1 MTFEP
6 SAEAG
11 FAAREAIETK
21 LLSFLETRLK
31 TTVEPDQDLFAR
43 GLVASMFAME
53 LVVQLEQ
60 FFGVAIIGTDLQL
73 DNFRS
78 VAVMTELVLRLQRA
92 DDA

>member
-1 MTFEP
+1 MKSEP
-6 SAEAG
+6 LV
-11 FAAREAIETK
+11 AASPASREEIEQT

-31 TTVEPDQDLFAR
+31 TSVAPDQDLFAR

-60 FFGVAIIGTDLQL
+60 CFDVAIVGADLKL

-78 VAVMTELVLRLQRA
+78 VDTMTELVLRLQQA
-92 DDA
+92 NDA